1 MKRRAIYN
9 TFAVLLIAI
18 GASFAVTAQSLRQK
32 LDLQTDYHVRAI
44 KPDEQLIEV
53 ARHFQIPMAIE
64 WLDQPASADQS
75 PRIKFERGSVLDLI
89 KSILAQA
96 PQEQMVLDDER
107 LVRIFAPSA
116 FKGRLNFLNL
126 KLSGYCVSH
135 ESVLGADFQL
145 RVELDEMLY
154 PKYFKYGY
162 NGGYGGGEWLLLID
176 ELTICLNKPA
186 VRDVLNEI
194 VGQSGR
200 SAWIVN
206 LKPEELQG
214 ERPFWKGVPIN
225 EYGTS
230 PLTSRWSFVEL
241 REYQ

>member
-9 TFAVLLIAI
+9 TFAVLLISS
-18 GASFAVTAQSLRQK
+18 GACLVVTAQSLSQK
-32 LDLQTDYHVRAI
+32 LDQQTDYRVRALR
-44 KPDEQLIEV
+44 PDEQLIEV
-53 ARHFQIPMAIE
+53 SRHFQIPMGIE

-75 PRIKFERGSVLDLI
+75 NRIKFERGSVLELI
-89 KSILAQA
+89 KAILAQA
-96 PQEQMVLDDER
+96 PQEQMVFDDR

-116 FKGRLNFLNL
+116 FKSRLNFLNL
-126 KLSGYCVSH
+126 KLRGYCVSH

-145 RVELDEMLY
+145 RVGLDEMLY
-154 PKYFKYGY
+154 PKYFKYGS
-162 NGGYGGGEWLLLID
+162 NGGYGGGDWLLLID
-176 ELTICLNKPA
+176 ELTICMNKPSI
-186 VRDVLNEI
+186 RDVLNEI

-230 PLTSRWSFVEL
+230 PLTGRWRFVEL

>member
-9 TFAVLLIAI
+9 TFAVLLIAV
-18 GASFAVTAQSLRQK
+18 GASVAVTGQSLRQK
-32 LDLQTDYHVRAI
+32 LDLQTDYHLRAI

-64 WLDQPASADQS
+64 WLEQPASADQS
-75 PRIKFERGSVLDLI
+75 NRIRFERGSVLDLI
-89 KSILAQA
+89 KAVLAEA

-107 LVRIFAPSA
+107 LVRIFAPSV
-116 FKGRLNFLNL
+116 FKSRLNFLNL
-126 KLSGYCVSH
+126 KLRGFCVAH
-135 ESVLGADFQL
+135 ESVLGADFKL
-145 RVELDEMLY
+145 RVRLDEMLY
-154 PKYFKYGY
+154 PKYFKYGS

-176 ELTICLNKPA
+176 ELTICMNKPSI
-186 VRDVLNEI
+186 RDVLNEI

-206 LKPEELQG
+206 LKPEELRG

-225 EYGTS
+225 EHGTS
-230 PLTSRWSFVEL
+230 PLTGRWWFVEL